1 MRNQVMLTLCTGLLL
16 VAAVTTGA
24 RADSWRGPLQ
34 GGLIGGAVG
43 ALIGQ
48 SSEIDSRVAIPALAV
63 TGALIGYGH
72 ERGWYN
78 RSRSDRYYIE
88 YGWPYYTY
96 GYSRHAYPYG
106 YNRHAYPYTDDFG
119 YHRPTRQRTVIVS
132 EAAHGRPS
140 RQPARRDARHPPVE
154 RHPGV
159 AVEQVAV
166 ALSNGVTVNV
176 RLVKLHDRYV
186 GPRGDSYAERPSAL
200 TLRRQLEGRD

>member
-1 MRNQVMLTLCTGLLL
+1 MRKQIMLTPVTGLLL
-16 VAAVTTGA
+16 LLAVTTGA

-43 ALIGQ
+43 ALISR
-48 SSEIDSRVAIPALAV
+48 SSEIDSRVAIPALAA

-88 YGWPYYTY
+88 HGWPYYTYAYSRHAYPY
-96 GYSRHAYPYG
+96 GYSRHAYPY
-106 YNRHAYPYTDDFG
+106 TDGFG
-119 YHRPTRQRTVIVS
+119 YHRPTQRRTVIVS
-132 EAAHGRPS
+132 EAPHRRPD
-140 RQPARRDARHPPVE
+140 RQPVRRDARHPPAE

-159 AVEQVAV
+159 AVEHVNV
-166 ALSNGVTVNV
+166 ALSNGVSVNV

-186 GPRGDSYAERPSAL
+186 GPRGESYAERPSAEA
-200 TLRRQLEGRD
+200 LRRQLEGRD